1 MTARRAVLLPM
12 LLLALLPGAAAAALP
27 GTWTLDVRLRLEQV
41 DDGAFARDAT
51 ALTLR
56 TRLGWRSGAWHGWSV
71 LVEGEDVRA
80 LVDGYNSTAN
90 GRTGYPVV
98 LDPQGAE
105 LNQAWLGW
113 DGAAGNLVRI
123 GRQRI
128 ALDNQ
133 RFIGNVGWRQNEQTF
148 DAVSASWR
156 PAPAWTLRW
165 AWLDRVH
172 RVAGRGHPQRL
183 QARQDLDAHLVNVAW
198 AGPLGTLTGYG
209 YLLENQ
215 DLPAQSTRS
224 LGLRHAGERALAEDL
239 DLLHAAEWARQSGWR
254 DAPDTGTVG
263 YLALEAGV
271 RRSGHALRAGGERL
285 AGNGVRA
292 FQTPLATGHA
302 FNGWADR
309 FLVTP
314 ADGLRDRYLK
324 LDGPLGP
331 LRYGVAWHDFRADR
345 GGDRYGRELDLQLA
359 WPVAPGWTVLAKY
372 ADYRSDGFG
381 SDVRKGWLSVEY
393 RR

>member
-1 MTARRAVLLPM
+1 MAARSPLLVVL
-12 LLLALLPGAAAAALP
+12 LLLAAPAAAALP

-41 DDGAFARDAT
+41 DDAAFSREAT

-56 TRLGWRSGAWHGWSV
+56 TRLGWRSGAWRGWS
-71 LVEGEDVRA
+71 LMVEGEDVRA
-80 LVDGYNSTAN
+80 LVDDYNSTAN
-90 GRTGYPVV
+90 GRSAYPVV

-113 DGAAGNLVRI
+113 DAAAGHQVRI

-148 DAVSASWR
+148 DAVAAAWR

-183 QARQDLDAHLVNVAW
+183 QARQDLDAHLLNLSRALP
-198 AGPLGTLTGYG
+198 AGTLTGYA
-209 YLLENQ
+209 YLVENQ

-224 LGLRHAGERALAEDL
+224 LGLRHAGEHALSDEVAM
-239 DLLHAAEWARQSGWR
+239 LHAVDWARQSGWR

-263 YLALEAGV
+263 YLALEGGV
-271 RRSGHALRAGGERL
+271 RWSGHALRLGAERL
-285 AGNGVRA
+285 GGNGTRA

-314 ADGLRDRYLK
+314 ADGLRDRHLK
-324 LDGPLGP
+324 VDGPLGP
-331 LRYGVAWHDFRADR
+331 LRYLVAWHDFRADR
-345 GGDRYGRELDLQLA
+345 GTARYGRELDLQLA

-381 SDVRKGWLSVEY
+381 ADVRKGWLSVEY